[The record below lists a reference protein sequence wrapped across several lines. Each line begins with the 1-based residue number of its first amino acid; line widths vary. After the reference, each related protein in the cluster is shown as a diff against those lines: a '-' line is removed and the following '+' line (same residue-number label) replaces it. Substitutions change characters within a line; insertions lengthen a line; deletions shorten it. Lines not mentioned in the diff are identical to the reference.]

1 MFDFEKLAAEVSAVI
16 SAVTPV
22 VDVLAPGA
30 SKIVNIA
37 AGVLKAAVAGEHD
50 AVALVNQIKSGV
62 PLTADQMHALDAAY
76 DDAEAR
82 LESDAAAADA
92 AG

>member
-1 MFDFEKLAAEVSAVI
+1 MIDFEKLAAEVSAVI

-30 SKIVNIA
+30 GKIINIA
-37 AGVLKAAVAGEHD
+37 TGVLKAAVAGEHD
-50 AVALVNQIKSGV
+50 AVALVHQIKSGAPV
-62 PLTADQMHALDAAY
+62 TADQMALLDAAY

-82 LESDAAAADA
+82 LEADAAAADA

>member
-37 AGVLKAAVAGEHD
+37 TGVLKAAVAGGHD
-50 AVALVNQIKSGV
+50 AVALINQIKSGTPV
-62 PLTADQMHALDAAY
+62 TADQMAALDAAY
-76 DDAEAR
+76 DQAEAR
-82 LESDAAAADA
+82 LEADAAAADA

>member
-62 PLTADQMHALDAAY
+62 PLTADQMHAIDAAY

-82 LESDAAAADA
+82 LEADAAAADA

>member
-22 VDVLAPGA
+22 VDVFAPGA
-30 SKIVNIA
+30 GKIINIA
-37 AGVLKAAVAGEHD
+37 SGVLKAAVAGEHD
-50 AVALVNQIKSGV
+50 AVALIHQIKSGV
-62 PLTADQMHALDAAY
+62 ALTAEQMHAIDAAY

-82 LESDAAAADA
+82 LEADAAAADA
-92 AG
+92 AD

>member
-30 SKIVNIA
+30 GKIVNIA
-37 AGVLKAAVAGEHD
+37 AGVLKAAVAGEQS
-50 AVALVNQIKSGV
+50 AVALVAQIKSGV
-62 PLTADQMHALDAAY
+62 PLTADQMHAIDAAY

-82 LESDAAAADA
+82 LEADAAAADS